1 MDVQATLNSRQ
12 ALRRRRALL
21 LSCVVLGVI
30 SLFWAVYFAA
40 HRNWIVC
47 AIDIVSALIAIGTA
61 ILTLRG
67 NTRAAAILIFC
78 AVYVI
83 LSVFCTFMDVP
94 TPEVPRSNQNYFM
107 VLALFASL
115 AFKDDT
121 PWLRH
126 GMIVAALIAFIFFAS
141 NTWGVMTGYAL
152 GDDVRMAGT
161 WIHNIL
167 VTGLLYAL
175 VWVMQANLSE
185 RSAIES
191 DLRKALLGNQLVLHY
206 QPQTGDDGRIMGAE
220 ALVRWKHPV
229 KGMIPPADFIPLA
242 EQTGLILA
250 IGHWV
255 LGTACAQLMAW
266 AKNPATAHLSVAVN
280 VSALQFKQDDYVS
293 QVISVLDRS
302 GANPALLKLE
312 LTESMLVND
321 VNDIISKMNL
331 LKAKGV
337 GLSLDDFG
345 TGYSSLSYLKKLP
358 LDQLKIDQSFV
369 RDMLTDDDDV
379 AIVRTLVALG
389 RAMDLHVIAEGVE
402 TEAHRR
408 LLAEVGCHSYQG
420 YLLSRPVPIGD
431 FETLLLRNS
440 TVLEDSDRLP
450 STPVESD

>member
-1 MDVQATLNSRQ
+1 MDVQAALNSRQ
-12 ALRRRRALL
+12 VLRRRRALL

-94 TPEVPRSNQNYFM
+94 TPEVPRSNQNYFL

-220 ALVRWKHPV
+220 ALVRWRHPV

-266 AKNPATAHLSVAVN
+266 ARDPATSHLSVAVN

-402 TEAHRR
+402 TEAHRQ
-408 LLAEVGCHSYQG
+408 LLAEVGCYSYQG

-431 FETLLLRNS
+431 FETVLLQNAAI
-440 TVLEDSDRLP
+440 LEDSDRLP

>member
-94 TPEVPRSNQNYFM
+94 TPEVPRSNQNYFL

-115 AFKDDT
+115 AFRDDT

-220 ALVRWKHPV
+220 ALVRWRHPV
-229 KGMIPPADFIPLA
+229 KGIIPPADFIPLA

-266 AKNPATAHLSVAVN
+266 AKDPATSHLSVAVN

-302 GANPALLKLE
+302 GADPALLKLE

-431 FETLLLRNS
+431 FESVLLQNAA
-440 TVLEDSDRLP
+440 VLEDSDRLP
-450 STPVESD
+450 STPAESD